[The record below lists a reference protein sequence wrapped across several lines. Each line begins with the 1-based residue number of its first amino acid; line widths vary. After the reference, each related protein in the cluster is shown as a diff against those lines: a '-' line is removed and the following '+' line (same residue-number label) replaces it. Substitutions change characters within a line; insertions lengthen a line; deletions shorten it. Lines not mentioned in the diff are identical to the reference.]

1 MFNSIESER
10 KKLTINNRK
19 QARKKKMHMYVK
31 TKLSFKILLPFF
43 VVVLLVSLSN
53 KSQAQIYA
61 NDESRMF
68 NPLVDD
74 ITKRLPSLRV
84 LIDSAVENSPA
95 VHYEELKAD
104 YYYYEQKTAER
115 YWLEHFS
122 FNVDWNFGKWNFRDR
137 DELTRI
143 DRYYFSESIRD
154 NYAIGFYI
162 RFPFATLV
170 DRRNRINKQKKWIEL
185 SFVQRD
191 INKKYVEKEVIEAYN
206 MMIQWQN
213 YIRIYNDYQ
222 KFTMIQ
228 MQMAQNEFLNGE
240 ITVAEY
246 TRLKEIQ
253 TRGAVEYQ
261 QAIAEFSKNYQLL
274 EVVTGINFNLINVLR

>member
-1 MFNSIESER
+1 MCKIITFD
-10 KKLTINNRK
+10 
-19 QARKKKMHMYVK
+19 
-31 TKLSFKILLPFF
+31 KLSVFFIPFF
-43 VVVLLVSLSN
+43 VVTSILFISN
-53 KSQAQIYA
+53 KTVAQIYI
-61 NDESRMF
+61 NDDSKLF

-84 LIDSAVENSPA
+84 LIDSAVANSPA
-95 VHYEELKAD
+95 VRYEELKAD
-104 YYYYEQKTAER
+104 YYYYEKKTQER

-143 DRYYFSESIRD
+143 DRFYFSESIRD
-154 NYAIGFYI
+154 NYAVGFYI

-185 SFVQRD
+185 SFAQRD
-191 INKKYVEKEVIEAYN
+191 INRKYVEKEVVEAYN

-228 MQMAQNEFLNGE
+228 MQMAQNQFLNGE
-240 ITVAEY
+240 ITTAEY

-253 TRGAVEYQ
+253 TRGAIEYQ

-274 EVVTGINFNLINVLR
+274 EIITEINFNLINVLR

>member
-1 MFNSIESER
+1 M
-10 KKLTINNRK
+10 K
-19 QARKKKMHMYVK
+19 Q
-31 TKLSFKILLPFF
+31 LIPI
-43 VVVLLVSLSN
+43 VLLFTLFFAKASVS
-53 KSQAQIYA
+53 QIRSD
-61 NDESRMF
+61 DESRLF
-68 NPLVDD
+68 NPLTDD

-84 LIDSAVENSPA
+84 LIDSAIANAPSVR
-95 VHYEELKAD
+95 YEELKAD
-104 YYYYEQKTAER
+104 YYYYEQKSQER

-122 FNVDWNFGKWNFRDR
+122 FNLDWNWGKWNFRDR

-143 DRYYFSESIRD
+143 DRFYLSESFRD
-154 NYAIGFYI
+154 NFAVGFYI

-170 DRRNRINKQKKWIEL
+170 DRKNRINKQKKWIEL
-185 SFVQRD
+185 SLVQRE
-191 INKKYVEKEVIEAYN
+191 INSKYIQGEVIEAYN

-222 KFTMIQ
+222 KFTQIQ
-228 MQMAQNEFLNGE
+228 MQMAQNQFLNGE
-240 ITVAEY
+240 IAVAEY

-274 EVVTGINFNLINVLR
+274 EILTNMNFNLINVLR

>member
-1 MFNSIESER
+1 
-10 KKLTINNRK
+10 
-19 QARKKKMHMYVK
+19 MY
-31 TKLSFKILLPFF
+31 KILKN
-43 VVVLLVSLSN
+43 SN
-53 KSQAQIYA
+53 KSVLFIALVVLSLLILVGNKSFAQIYM
-61 NDESRMF
+61 NDESKLF

-74 ITKRLPSLRV
+74 ITKRLPSLKV
-84 LIDSAVENSPA
+84 LIDSAVSNSPA
-95 VHYEELKAD
+95 VRYEELKAD
-104 YYYYEQKTAER
+104 YYYYEKKTVER

-122 FNVDWNFGKWNFRDR
+122 FNLDWNVGKWNFDDR
-137 DELTRI
+137 VTSPMSPWI
-143 DRYYFSESIRD
+143 ISESIRD
-154 NYAIGFYI
+154 NFAVGFYI

-185 SFVQRD
+185 SFAQRD
-191 INKKYVEKEVIEAYN
+191 INRKYVEKEVVEAYN

-228 MQMAQNEFLNGE
+228 MQMAQNQFLNGE
-240 ITVAEY
+240 ITTAEY

-253 TRGAVEYQ
+253 TRGAIEYQ

-274 EVVTGINFNLINVLR
+274 EIITEIDFNLINVLR